1 MNDQVSD
8 EEYYY
13 DHDDKKSTHRIE
25 SPNDYDGSDEYAFAN
40 LEHIIASVLICTS
53 LEIICAHRNLV
64 ERNSVCDHPEK
75 V

>member
-1 MNDQVSD
+1 VTENTTTTKNLPTELNQPNEYHSSD
-8 EEYYY
+8 EC
-13 DHDDKKSTHRIE
+13 
-25 SPNDYDGSDEYAFAN
+25 GLAN

-64 ERNSVCDHPEK
+64 ERNSVRDHPEK

>member
-1 MNDQVSD
+1 MTENTTVT
-8 EEYYY
+8 
-13 DHDDKKSTHRIE
+13 KSLPTE
-25 SPNDYDGSDEYAFAN
+25 LNQPNKYDGSDEYALAN

-64 ERNSVCDHPEK
+64 ERNSVRDHPEK